1 MDYDIKYKIN
11 KDMDYYFRFKSRF
24 KPYIFYILQLKAQ
37 ILTKSSISSGF
48 NLRMMEEKVQ
58 HE

>member
-1 MDYDIKYKIN
+1 
-11 KDMDYYFRFKSRF
+11 MDYYFRFKSRF

-48 NLRMMEEKVQ
+48 NLGMMEEKVQ